1 MKKFLL
7 VIFSFFL
14 FCGNLFAFEWGGLF
28 KNESKME
35 LMLDSEN
42 ENKQSSTFSQ
52 NNGLFLWLSTPISQ
66 DENWIFKTEISYNF
80 KYNSVSDTKIQNIL
94 DCGLLKV
101 SGLIPLKTG
110 LIDIAFGRFSVSDKT
125 GSIFSTTSDG
135 VSCNVHLPR
144 FNLGVYTGYTGFTNL
159 LTGNGFNGFVADSNV
174 QLYILQAGS
183 IPVICN
189 FELPSLFANQSL
201 SVQALLDFDC
211 TKTKSIGNKIYGTLA
226 LEGPIISKL
235 FYSFQTTFGTEAFGN
250 VMNSTSLKVMCY
262 PLQFFNF
269 NVGVQYASGDEL
281 VFAPFK
287 TVTANAINPII
298 DAQYTDGVFPTV
310 ALIFFSGPFYSKFEI
325 TGALNLFDGFDSA
338 DLFFKG
344 VYGRLSASLNIYS
357 DLQIGLDMNAF
368 VNMNQADFSAAIKA
382 SFVF

>member
-66 DENWIFKTEISYNF
+66 DGNWIFKTEISYNF
-80 KYNSVSDTKIQNIL
+80 KYNSVSDTKIQNII

-135 VSCNVHLPR
+135 VSCNVHLSR

-211 TKTKSIGNKIYGTLA
+211 TKTKSIGNKMYGTLA

-298 DAQYTDGVFPTV
+298 DTQYTDGVFPTV

>member
-66 DENWIFKTEISYNF
+66 DGNWIFKTEISYNF
-80 KYNSVSDTKIQNIL
+80 KYNSVSDAKIQNII

-101 SGLIPLKTG
+101 SGLIPLKAG

-135 VSCNVHLPR
+135 VSCNVHLSR

-211 TKTKSIGNKIYGTLA
+211 TKTKSIGNKMYGTLA

-298 DAQYTDGVFPTV
+298 DTQYTDGVFPTV

>member
-66 DENWIFKTEISYNF
+66 DGNWIFKTEISYNF
-80 KYNSVSDTKIQNIL
+80 KYNSVSDTKIQNII

-135 VSCNVHLPR
+135 VSCNVHLSR

-159 LTGNGFNGFVADSNV
+159 LTGNGFNGFIADSNV

-211 TKTKSIGNKIYGTLA
+211 TKTKSIGNKMYGTLA

-298 DAQYTDGVFPTV
+298 DTQYTDGVFPTV